1 MHEWDTF
8 AVVVGG
14 SAGALVGLLFVA
26 ISIHAARI
34 AESADLRGRAA
45 QTLVI
50 FAALLLIALLLTI
63 PEQSQ
68 RVLGAEFLLLAALVT
83 TALIWLDHLARQ
95 SDSVRPMA
103 RTLENVN
110 PSTLSA
116 LGIALTGGL
125 MVFGVDWADFVLVP
139 VICAA
144 MIGGLASA
152 YLLLTKLTD

>member
-26 ISIHAARI
+26 ISIHAARM
-34 AESADLRGRAA
+34 AASADLRGRAA

-50 FAALLLIALLLTI
+50 FAALLLIALLLAI
-63 PEQSQ
+63 PGQSQ
-68 RVLGAEFLLLAALVT
+68 RVLGAEFLLLAALVAA
-83 TALIWLDHLARQ
+83 ALIWLDRLARQ
-95 SDSVRPMA
+95 TDSPRPVA
-103 RTLENVN
+103 RTLQNVT
-110 PSTLSA
+110 PSA
-116 LGIALTGGL
+116 LTAAGIALAGGL
-125 MVFGVDWADFVLVP
+125 MVIGVDWADFALVP

-152 YLLLTKLTD
+152 WLLLTKLTD

>member
-26 ISIHAARI
+26 ISIHAARM
-34 AESADLRGRAA
+34 AASPDLRGRAA

-50 FAALLLIALLLTI
+50 FAALLLIALLLAI

-83 TALIWLDHLARQ
+83 TALIWLDHRARQ
-95 SDSVRPMA
+95 TDSPRPVA
-103 RTLENVN
+103 RLRV
-110 PSTLSA
+110 
-116 LGIALTGGL
+116 G
-125 MVFGVDWADFVLVP
+125 
-139 VICAA
+139 
-144 MIGGLASA
+144 
-152 YLLLTKLTD
+152 

>member
-1 MHEWDTF
+1 VHEWDTF

-26 ISIHAARI
+26 ISIHAARM
-34 AESADLRGRAA
+34 AASADLRGRAA

-50 FAALLLIALLLTI
+50 FAALLLIALLLAI

-68 RVLGAEFLLLAALVT
+68 RVLGAEFLLLAALVAA
-83 TALIWLDHLARQ
+83 ALIWLDRLARQ
-95 SDSVRPMA
+95 TDSPRPVA
-103 RTLENVN
+103 RTLQNVT
-110 PSTLSA
+110 PSA
-116 LGIALTGGL
+116 LTAAGIGVAGGL
-125 MVFGVDWADFVLVP
+125 MVFGVDWADFALVP

-152 YLLLTKLTD
+152 WLLLTKLTD

>member
-1 MHEWDTF
+1 VHEWDTF

-26 ISIHAARI
+26 ISIHAARM

-50 FAALLLIALLLTI
+50 FAALLLIALLLAI
-63 PEQSQ
+63 PGQSR

-83 TALIWLDHLARQ
+83 AALIWLDRLARQ
-95 SDSVRPMA
+95 TDSPRPVA
-103 RTLENVN
+103 RTLQNVN
-110 PSTLSA
+110 PSTLTA
-116 LGIALTGGL
+116 VGIALAGGL
-125 MVFGVDWADFVLVP
+125 MVFDVDWADFALVP

-144 MIGGLASA
+144 MVGGLASA
-152 YLLLTKLTD
+152 WLLLTKLTD